1 MKQGLEPDHSSTCMK
16 CRKELSRYYGTWG
29 GEGLCRACILRMPAE
44 VRRKV
49 LRDMF
54 PADRKRYQLDELL
67 ER

>member
-1 MKQGLEPDHSSTCMK
+1 MK
-16 CRKELSRYYGTWG
+16 CRKEPSRYYGIWG
-29 GEGLCRACILRMPAE
+29 AEGLCRACILRMPPG